1 MKLAPIFGTI
11 FFGLFVTSCSTNSGD
26 GETFN
31 DGLLIAIDQDST
43 LYATQ
48 ENKGIFEI
56 VENCIR
62 LRLDDGREY
71 TPLFGTN
78 LRAESDKRLVS
89 ENRKVSIEFGK
100 TLSFAGRALPDD
112 AAVDSKEK
120 GVGEKCGRPLF
131 KVGPVSQ
138 ILGDPPAPPQPKI
151 D

>member
-1 MKLAPIFGTI
+1 MKLAPIFGTALC
-11 FFGLFVTSCSTNSGD
+11 GLFVASCSTNSGD
-26 GETFN
+26 GETFS
-31 DGLLIAIDQDST
+31 DGLLIAIDQDNT

-78 LRAESDKRLVS
+78 LGSENDKRLVS
-89 ENRKVSIEFGK
+89 ENGKVSIEFGK
-100 TLSFAGRALPDD
+100 SLSFGGRALRDD
-112 AAVDSKEK
+112 AAVDSKVK
-120 GVGEKCGRPLF
+120 RVGEQCGRPLF